1 MKEILFDSQEFK
13 ESSDYT
19 NFVKENSGEG
29 ILKIQAYTANQAYPL
44 EGVDIKI
51 FKEINGNK
59 VIFFSGKTDSSGIID
74 NINLPARPAKE
85 FVNEKADIVYTVY
98 EIEAT
103 YPKNNIKKNYQV
115 SIYDN
120 IKVIQPIRILINT
133 LIEGDG
139 NQS

>member
-103 YPKNNIKKNYQV
+103 YPKKNIKKKYQV
-115 SIYDN
+115 TNYYN
-120 IKVIQPIRILINT
+120 IKVIQPIRIPINT

>member
-13 ESSDYT
+13 ESSDYA
-19 NFVKENSGEG
+19 NFIKENSGEG

-44 EGVDIKI
+44 EGVNIKI

-74 NINLPARPAKE
+74 NINLPAKPAKE

-120 IKVIQPIRILINT
+120 IKVIQPIRIPINT